1 MKKAFSASFIFD
13 GKNWLKDHSV
23 ICSEGIIDKILPVAD
38 LDKSMEVKS
47 YPGLT
52 LVPAFIDVQVYGSSG
67 KLFSVERDEATL
79 SLMAE
84 VFSKEGTVLFQPT
97 IATNTKEVIKESID
111 AVRNYK
117 SKNGKGVHGLHIEGP
132 WINADKRGAHLKELV
147 HTPTIE
153 EVKNL
158 MEYGKGVVTMVTIA
172 PEVCSQ
178 EVVDLLC
185 SYGVVVSA
193 GHSDSRLNTAIN
205 SFDHGISSITH
216 LFNAM
221 SPLHHREPGLTG
233 AAMLHKKV
241 KASII
246 PDGHHVSYDAIK
258 IAKDIMGER
267 LFAITDAVTETS
279 EGPYQHERKGDKFE
293 CNGTLSGSAL
303 SMHQAFV
310 NLVQQV
316 GIEKGEA
323 HRMCSLY
330 PAQVLGL
337 EKKYGRIA
345 PQFAGQFLVMNEQL
359 KLVDVIT

>member
-1 MKKAFSASFIFD
+1 MKKAFTASFIFD
-13 GKNWLKDHSV
+13 GSNWLKGHV
-23 ICSEGIIDKILPVAD
+23 IISNDGIIEKVQPLSEFDNSIQLT
-38 LDKSMEVKS
+38 SF
-47 YPGLT
+47 PGHIIF
-52 LVPAFIDVQVYGSSG
+52 PAFIDVQVYGSSG

-79 SLMAE
+79 SLMAD
-84 VFSKEGTVLFQPT
+84 VFLKEGTVLFQPT
-97 IATNTKEVIKESID
+97 IATNTPEVIKESID
-111 AVRNYK
+111 AIRKYK

-132 WINADKRGAHLKELV
+132 WINADKRGAHKKDWV
-147 HTPTIE
+147 HSPGPE
-153 EVKNL
+153 EVNSL
-158 MEYGKGVVTMVTIA
+158 MEYGKGVVTMVTLA

-178 EVVDLLC
+178 EVVDIIR
-185 SYGVVVSA
+185 SYGVLVSA
-193 GHSDSRLNTAIN
+193 GHSASNFITATN
-205 SFDHGISSITH
+205 SFNKGVSAVTH

-233 AAMLHKKV
+233 AAMLHKNV
-241 KASII
+241 RASII

-258 IAKDIMGER
+258 IAKAIMGER
-267 LFAITDAVTETS
+267 LFVITDAVTETS
-279 EGPYQHERKGDKFE
+279 EGPYQHERNGDKFE

-310 NLVQQV
+310 NLVQEV

-337 EKKYGRIA
+337 EKRYGRIA

>member
-13 GKNWLKDHSV
+13 GTNWLKDHAI
-23 ICSEGIIDKILPVAD
+23 ICSKGIIDKIVTLTELEKSID
-38 LDKSMEVKS
+38 LKSWPGHTIFPS
-47 YPGLT
+47 Y
-52 LVPAFIDVQVYGSSG
+52 IDVQVYGSSG

-79 SLMAE
+79 NLMAE
-84 VFSKEGTVLFQPT
+84 VFSYEGTVLFQLT
-97 IATNTKEVIKESID
+97 IATNTHEVIKESID
-111 AVRNYK
+111 AIRNYQAN
-117 SKNGKGVHGLHIEGP
+117 NGKGVHGLHIEGP
-132 WINADKRGAHLKELV
+132 WINADKRGAHIKELV
-147 HTPTIE
+147 HTPTID

-178 EVVDLLC
+178 EVVDVLH
-185 SYGVVVSA
+185 SYGVIVSA
-193 GHSDSRLNTAIN
+193 GHSDSSFETAIE
-205 SFDHGISSITH
+205 SFDHGISAITH

-221 SPLHHREPGLTG
+221 SPLHHREPGLPG

-246 PDGHHVSYDAIK
+246 PDGYHVSYDAIK
-258 IAKDIMGER
+258 IAKTIMGER
-267 LFAITDAVTETS
+267 LFAITDAVTETN
-279 EGPYQHERKGDKFE
+279 EGPYQHERNGDKFE

-310 NLVQQV
+310 NLVQEV

-337 EKKYGRIA
+337 EKRYGRIA